1 MSTVPQPP
9 KREGGTPLT
18 KRLTPRDIKA
28 RKGLEPI
35 VCITA
40 HSAPMAGFM
49 DPHVELLL
57 VGDSLGMMVYGMDT
71 TVGVTLDVMIA
82 HGKAVMRGS
91 SKACVIV
98 DLPFGAYQASPVD
111 AFKAAA
117 RVMSEV
123 GCAGVKLE
131 GGSVMAPTVEYLV
144 SRGIPVMGHIGLTPQ
159 SVNVI
164 GGFRVQG
171 KSSEEARALVADAR
185 DLSSAGAFSIVVEG
199 TLEPVAREITKAAA
213 VPTIGIGASAGCD
226 GQVIV
231 AEDILGLYSA
241 FMPKFARRYARL
253 GDEVSKAVAAYAA
266 DVRARRF
273 PFPENTYGAP
283 PAGPAK
289 NPKNP
294 KKR

>member
-1 MSTVPQPP
+1 MSTIPQPP
-9 KREGGTPLT
+9 KREGGTPIS
-18 KRLTPRDIKA
+18 KRLTPRDIQA
-28 RKGLEPI
+28 RKGADPI

-40 HSAPMAGFM
+40 HSAPMAGFL
-49 DPHVELLL
+49 DPHVDLLL
-57 VGDSLGMMVYGMDT
+57 VGDSLGMMVYGLDT
-71 TVGVTLDVMIA
+71 TVGVTLDIMIA
-82 HGKAVMRGS
+82 HGRAVMRGS

-98 DLPFGAYQASPVD
+98 DLPFGSYQASPVD

-131 GGSVMAPTVEYLV
+131 GGAVMAPTVEYLV
-144 SRGIPVMGHIGLTPQ
+144 SRGIPVMGHVGLTPQ
-159 SVNVI
+159 SVNVL

-171 KSSEEARALVADAR
+171 KSESEARALAADVK
-185 DLSSAGAFSIVVEG
+185 DLANAGAFSIVVEG
-199 TLEPVAREITKAAA
+199 TVEPVAREITKVSS

-241 FMPKFARRYARL
+241 FMPKFAKRYAHL

-273 PFPENTYGAP
+273 PGPENTYGASP
-283 PAGPAK
+283 PKTAQK
-289 NPKNP
+289 S
-294 KKR
+294 KKL

>member
-1 MSTVPQPP
+1 MSTIPQPP
-9 KREGGTPLT
+9 KREGGTPIT
-18 KRLTPRDIKA
+18 KRLTPRDIQA
-28 RKGLEPI
+28 RKNADPI

-49 DPHVELLL
+49 DPHVDLLL
-57 VGDSLGMMVYGMDT
+57 VGDSLGMMVYGLDT
-71 TVGVTLDVMIA
+71 TVGVTLDIMIA
-82 HGKAVMRGS
+82 HGKAVVRGS

-98 DLPFGAYQASPVD
+98 DLPFGSYQASPVD

-117 RVMSEV
+117 RVMSET

-131 GGSVMAPTVEYLV
+131 GGAVMAPTVEYLV

-159 SVNVI
+159 SVNVL

-171 KSSEEARALVADAR
+171 KSSDDAKKLVNDAKLLADC
-185 DLSSAGAFSIVVEG
+185 GAFSIVVEG
-199 TLEPVAREITKAAA
+199 TVEPVAREITKACA

-241 FMPKFARRYARL
+241 FMPKFAKRYALL
-253 GDEVSKAVAAYAA
+253 GDEVTKAVASYAA

-273 PFPENTYGAP
+273 PAPENTYGAP
-283 PAGPAK
+283 AVKPTKPAK
-289 NPKNP
+289 KS

>member
-1 MSTVPQPP
+1 MSTMPQPP
-9 KREGGTPLT
+9 KREGGTPIT
-18 KRLTPRDIKA
+18 KRLTPRDIQA
-28 RKGLEPI
+28 RKGAAPI

-49 DPHVELLL
+49 DPHVDLLL

-71 TVGVTLDVMIA
+71 TVGVSLDIMIA

-98 DLPFGAYQASPVD
+98 DLPFGSYQASPVD

-131 GGSVMAPTVEYLV
+131 GGTVMAPTVEYLV
-144 SRGIPVMGHIGLTPQ
+144 SRGVPVMGHIGLTPQ
-159 SVNVI
+159 SVNVL

-171 KSSEEARALVADAR
+171 KSSAEARALVADVKA
-185 DLSSAGAFSIVVEG
+185 LSDAGAFSIVVEG
-199 TLEPVAREITKAAA
+199 TVEPVAREITKASTA
-213 VPTIGIGASAGCD
+213 PTIGIGASAGCD

-241 FMPKFARRYARL
+241 FMPKFAKRYAHL
-253 GDEVSKAVAAYAA
+253 GDDVSKAVASYAA

-273 PFPENTYGAP
+273 PGPENTYGAA
-283 PAGPAK
+283 PATPRK
-289 NPKNP
+289 KS

>member
-1 MSTVPQPP
+1 MSTIPQPP
-9 KREGGTPLT
+9 KREGGTPIT
-18 KRLTPRDIKA
+18 KRLTPRDIQA
-28 RKGLEPI
+28 RKNADPI

-49 DPHVELLL
+49 DPHVDLLL
-57 VGDSLGMMVYGMDT
+57 VGDSLGMMVYGLDT
-71 TVGVTLDVMIA
+71 TVGVTLDIMIA
-82 HGKAVMRGS
+82 HGKAVVRGS
-91 SKACVIV
+91 AKACVIV
-98 DLPFGAYQASPVD
+98 DLPFGSYQASPVD

-117 RVMSEV
+117 RVMSET

-131 GGSVMAPTVEYLV
+131 GGAVMAPTVEYLV

-159 SVNVI
+159 SVNVL

-171 KSSEEARALVADAR
+171 KSSDDAKKLVNDAKLLADC
-185 DLSSAGAFSIVVEG
+185 GAFSIVVEG
-199 TLEPVAREITKAAA
+199 TVEPVAREITKTCA

-241 FMPKFARRYARL
+241 FMPKFAKRYALL
-253 GDEVSKAVAAYAA
+253 GEEVTKAVATYAA

-273 PFPENTYGAP
+273 PAPENTYGAP
-283 PAGPAK
+283 AVKPAK
-289 NPKNP
+289 PAKKS

>member
-1 MSTVPQPP
+1 MSTIP
-9 KREGGTPLT
+9 KREGGTPIT
-18 KRLTPRDIKA
+18 KRLTPRDIQA
-28 RKGLEPI
+28 RKGADPV

-49 DPHVELLL
+49 DQHVDLLL
-57 VGDSLGMMVYGMDT
+57 VGDSLGMMVYGLDT
-71 TVGVTLDVMIA
+71 TVGVTLDMMIA
-82 HGKAVMRGS
+82 HGRAVVRGS

-98 DLPFGAYQASPVD
+98 DLPFGSYQASPVD

-117 RVMSEV
+117 RVMSET

-131 GGSVMAPTVEYLV
+131 GGAVMAPTVEYLV
-144 SRGIPVMGHIGLTPQ
+144 SRGVPVMGHVGLTPQ
-159 SVNVI
+159 SINVL

-171 KSSEEARALVADAR
+171 KSDADAKKLIA
-185 DLSSAGAFSIVVEG
+185 DAKLLADAGAFSIVVEG
-199 TLEPVAREITKAAA
+199 TVEPVAREITKASP

-241 FMPKFARRYARL
+241 FMPKFAKRYAHL
-253 GDEVSKAVAAYAA
+253 GDEVSKAVATYAA

-273 PFPENTYGAP
+273 PAPENTYGA
-283 PAGPAK
+283 APAK
-289 NPKNP
+289 SANKP

>member
-1 MSTVPQPP
+1 MPQPP
-9 KREGGTPLT
+9 KREGGTPIT
-18 KRLTPRDIKA
+18 KRATPRDIQA
-28 RKGLEPI
+28 RKGLDPI

-49 DPHVELLL
+49 DPHVDLLL
-57 VGDSLGMMVYGMDT
+57 VGDSLGMMVYGLDT
-71 TVGVTLDVMIA
+71 TVGVTLDIMIA

-91 SKACVIV
+91 SKSCVIV
-98 DLPFGAYQASPVD
+98 DMPFGSYQASPVD

-131 GGSVMAPTVEYLV
+131 GGAVMAPTVEYLV

-159 SVNVI
+159 SVNVL

-171 KSSEEARALVADAR
+171 KSAAEARALVADVK
-185 DLSSAGAFSIVVEG
+185 DLCNAGAFSVVVEG
-199 TLEPVAREITKAAA
+199 TVEPVAREITKASS

-241 FMPKFARRYARL
+241 FMPKFAKRYAKL
-253 GDEVSKAVAAYAA
+253 GDEVGKAVAAYAA

-273 PFPENTYGAP
+273 PAPENTYGAP
-283 PAGPAK
+283 PAK
-289 NPKNP
+289 KS